1 MLLRQLFDG
10 WLDSREWWKRPPV
23 ESVRHDMQRQRSRI
37 LRRTESIEHI
47 HVQLFAHFCFL
58 CCSNRHRLGNT
69 FNFRHYVER
78 FYSSTNTDW
87 TDHSTTRSRLFIPGL
102 LQRQRRLQS
111 LDWSRQPRGC
121 KPECCRKVCFRLHWL
136 YVLWCRI
143 FK

>member
-10 WLDSREWWKRPPV
+10 RLNSSQWWKRPIV

-58 CCSNRHRLGNT
+58 RCANGHRLGNS
-69 FNFRHYVER
+69 FDFWHYVER

-87 TDHSTTRSRLFIPGL
+87 TDHSAKRSWLLVLGL
-102 LQRQRRLQS
+102 LRRQRHFQS
-111 LDWSRQPRGC
+111 FDRSRQPRGC
-121 KPECCRKVCFRLHWL
+121 ESECCRNVCFRLQWL
-136 YVLWCRI
+136 YVLWC
-143 FK
+143 